1 MKRFTPQQ
9 LVIGLGTAIALFT
22 VASGIA
28 PGITDFH
35 EESSIHREVFGNI
48 PDAVKVAFY
57 TVIPLLLVYGAVVFA
72 ARVKNWQRGAPD
84 DRSTNAGNI
93 KRRLADFRAGVYM
106 QTLLRDPVAGLMH
119 SMIYFGFLV
128 LTAVTAVLEID
139 HQLPED
145 AKFLHGVTYQAY
157 SFVGD
162 AAGLVFLAGI
172 AFAIVRRYVIRP
184 YRIRIKSKPEHA
196 LILGLFAVL
205 GLTGFAAEVLRIA
218 HDGRPPFEEWSFLG
232 VPPVVPGRGRG
243 QPGGLAPGHVAGAR
257 RSASWPSWLILPVTM
272 LRHMFTSPLNMY
284 LRDRERPKGAMKPLP
299 NLMETELESF
309 GASTVSEMTWKQ
321 LLDTDSCTMCGR
333 CTSVCP
339 AHATGKPLDPREIV
353 LKTGEVMAAQ
363 RYAQGRRRRSAWTP
377 RSPSR
382 RTACSSASRP
392 RRSGPAPPARRA
404 TRSAR

>member
-1 MKRFTPQQ
+1 M
-9 LVIGLGTAIALFT
+9 
-22 VASGIA
+22 
-28 PGITDFH
+28 
-35 EESSIHREVFGNI
+35 FGNV

-57 TVIPLLLVYGAVVFA
+57 TVIPVLLVYGAVLFA
-72 ARVKNWQRGAPD
+72 NRVKNWQRGAPD
-84 DRSTNAGNI
+84 DRSTTTENV
-93 KRRLADFRAGVYM
+93 KRRLGDFRAGVYM
-106 QTLLRDPVAGLMH
+106 QTLLRDPVAGVMH

-128 LTAVTAVLEID
+128 LVAVTAVLEID
-139 HQLPED
+139 HQLPDD

-172 AFAIVRRYVIRP
+172 AMAVAAALRHPALPDPHQVQARARADPRPVRRPRP
-184 YRIRIKSKPEHA
+184 HRLRWPRSSASPS
-196 LILGLFAVL
+196 
-205 GLTGFAAEVLRIA
+205 TAAPSTRSGA
-218 HDGRPPFEEWSFLG
+218 SSATRCRPWST
-232 VPPVVPGRGRG
+232 
-243 QPGGLAPGHVAGAR
+243 AGAAWPAGTR
-257 RSASWPSWLILPVTM
+257 PCGSSTSCASWASWLILPVTM

-353 LKTGEVMAAQ
+353 LKTGEVMAAVGHAASC
-363 RYAQGRRRRSAWTP
+363 RPRSASTP
-377 RSPSR
+377 RSPSPP
-382 RTACSSASRP
+382 TASSSGSPP
-392 RRSGPAPPARRA
+392 RRSGPARRARPA